1 MISAILL
8 GAGESKRMGINKLT
22 LPFGRK
28 NVLERTLESLLRSNV
43 KEVVVVI
50 NKKTKC
56 ELRHF
61 KKKNVKV
68 VLNPYYKRGMSSS
81 IKYGLRF
88 INPKTQGILIAL
100 GDQPLLKA
108 KTLNLLIQ
116 RFIQNEKGIV
126 LPSFQGKRGHPV
138 IFHKRY
144 LKELLNLK
152 GDTGGRSI
160 IKRYPEDVLVVSVK
174 SKAVISD
181 IDTWKDYLYLKERF
195 SRR

>member
-8 GAGESKRMGINKLT
+8 GAGESKRMGENKLI
-22 LPFGRK
+22 LPLGNK
-28 NVLERTLESLLRSNV
+28 TVLERTLENLLRSNV

-56 ELRHF
+56 ELGHF
-61 KKKNVKV
+61 KKENVKV
-68 VLNPYYKRGMSSS
+68 ILNPYYKRGMSSS
-81 IKYGLRF
+81 IKCGLRF

-126 LPSFQGKRGHPV
+126 LPSFRGERGHPV
-138 IFHKRY
+138 IFHRRY
-144 LKELLNLK
+144 LKELLKLK

-160 IKRYPEDVLVVSVK
+160 IKRYPGDVLVVPVRSE
-174 SKAVISD
+174 AVISD
-181 IDTWKDYLYLKERF
+181 IDTWKDYLYWRERI